1 MDTGGGS
8 PAEPEETSYDAG
20 PTEAGERET
29 AVFFDG
35 GPVRVAGFGA
45 VEDVVVVEE
54 EGAGDPGTYADGEE
68 G

>member
-1 MDTGGGS
+1 MDTGGGG

-20 PTEAGERET
+20 PTEAGEREA

-45 VEDVVVVEE
+45 VEDVIVVEE
-54 EGAGDPGTYADGEE
+54 
-68 G
+68 